1 MNKNIV
7 VGISIALVSIVIL
20 ITGIKT
26 YFGDSTTE
34 LPGEEKAE
42 NSLHLQESGTEPA
55 DATEPGEAAETGED
69 AENEPSGNYKP

>member
-1 MNKNIV
+1 MNKKIAVGAGIV
-7 VGISIALVSIVIL
+7 LVSIVVL

-26 YFGDSTTE
+26 YFGDSATE

-55 DATEPGEAAETGED
+55 DATEPGESAESGED
-69 AENEPSGNYKP
+69 TESSGNYKP